1 MSSYSMGFHYSQGKK
16 IGYEISYPNG
26 NGICGKNIL
35 FNVSAKD
42 KGRIIKEIQA
52 CGVDSEEITIEK
64 VEN

>member
-1 MSSYSMGFHYSQGKK
+1 MSTYSMGFHYSQGKK

-26 NGICGKNIL
+26 ICGENTL